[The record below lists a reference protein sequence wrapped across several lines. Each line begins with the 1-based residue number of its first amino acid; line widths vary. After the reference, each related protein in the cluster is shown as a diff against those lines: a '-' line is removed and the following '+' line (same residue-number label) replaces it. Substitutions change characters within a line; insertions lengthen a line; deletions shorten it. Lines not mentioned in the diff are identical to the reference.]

1 MIRFLKV
8 LTRKYRVL
16 KDIERSDILLLSYP
30 KSGRTWLR
38 VMLVRYYMYIHKL
51 RVPWKQV
58 TELQYLYRLNRSIP
72 KWGVHHFG
80 DPQFVVSD
88 RVRIDAKAIQGK
100 KVIFLIRDPFD
111 VTKSFY
117 RQYWFRKG
125 KDNHLGRSLSKDQ
138 RKFLTGSKGGILS
151 VINYHKAIDK
161 YVRTHDNAIVVR
173 YERLLELDEGEF
185 VRILTFLDL
194 SICPET
200 IEQVYEDCSRQNLK
214 KLELN
219 GKLDDYHF
227 GGEGRSAKVFNGEDV
242 EYWNELK
249 KEVSNIIIEDP
260 FYG

>member
-16 KDIERSDILLLSYP
+16 RDIRRAEVLLLSYP

-38 VMLVRYYMYIHKL
+38 VMLVRYYMYIHNL
-51 RVPWKQV
+51 SVPWKQV
-58 TELQYLYRLNRSIP
+58 TELQYLYRFSGSIP

-80 DPQFVVSD
+80 DPQFVASN
-88 RVRIDAKAIQGK
+88 RVRIDAEAIQGK
-100 KVIFLIRDPFD
+100 KVIFLVRDPFD

-151 VINYHKAIDK
+151 VINYHKAIEK
-161 YVRTHDNAIVVR
+161 YVGMYDNAIVVK

-194 SICPET
+194 SIDPT
-200 IEQVYEDCSRQNLK
+200 IIERVYEDCSKQNLK
-214 KLELN
+214 RLELS
-219 GKLDDYHF
+219 GELDDYHF
-227 GGEGRSAKVFNGEDV
+227 GGEGQSAKVYNGGDV

-249 KEVSNIIIEDP
+249 QEVANLIGEDP